1 MEKSSR
7 DSLFTAGRGWPFSEG
22 GSWGTVDHLLVRLC
36 TCVSL
41 RFKFRMRIEGKTAV
55 NEINAEITFIGIFR
69 MNLNM

>member
-7 DSLFTAGRGWPFSEG
+7 DSLFTAGRRGPFLEG
-22 GSWGTVDHLLVRLC
+22 GSWGTGDHLLVRLC

-41 RFKFRMRIEGKTAV
+41 RFKFRMRIQGKMALNGT
-55 NEINAEITFIGIFR
+55 NAEITFIGIFR